1 METSFHLAILTAL
14 WKRPA
19 LSEIVL
25 GHYLALRAG
34 MLECGILSSVCAVY
48 SSDDEQIFLRNAHYT
63 CADNH
68 PLSNKFNI
76 GLSEIYREWGVAID
90 AVMVVGSDDL
100 VNARYIVDAVELI
113 KAGADVVLPFGV
125 HILDLPKRE
134 AIFIPRATPGAGRV
148 YGRELL
154 DKVGWNLWVPGRN
167 RELDSSTFIVINPH
181 DPQIETLSTF
191 GERTIIA
198 LKGQENLWSAEALR
212 QSAADFGGFIPERAE
227 RLLRQEFPGVA
238 ESLLNLYE
246 HSPAESSLV
255 AEATAISA

>member
-1 METSFHLAILTAL
+1 MKTAFHLAILTAL

-25 GHYLALRAG
+25 GHYCSMRD
-34 MLECGILSSVCAVY
+34 EILVAHNILLYVNVVVSPDDVIRYNSSIDYVKAP
-48 SSDDEQIFLRNAHYT
+48 
-63 CADNH
+63 NH
-68 PLSNKFNI
+68 PLSNKFNS
-76 GLSEIYREWGVAID
+76 GLWAISRQLDYD

-100 VNARYIVDAVELI
+100 VNARYIIGAVELI

-134 AIFIPRATPGAGRV
+134 AIFIPRATPGVGRV

-181 DPQIETLSTF
+181 DPRIETLSTF

-198 LKGQENLWSAEALR
+198 LKGQENLWSAESLR

-246 HSPAESSLV
+246 HPHAEPDSA